1 MKKLLTLMAS
11 LALMTNL
18 GCAMCSHPFDYSYA
32 AYDEA
37 QMSGHR
43 AGSAFSPYTSESVV
57 TETIPSEQAMEE
69 VVEEEVIYYDE
80 SR

>member
-1 MKKLLTLMAS
+1 MKKLLTLLAS
-11 LALMTNL
+11 LVLITNV
-18 GCAMCSHPFDYSYA
+18 GCTMCSHPFDYSYA

-43 AGSAFSPYTSESVV
+43 AGSAFSPYSSESVI
-57 TETIPSEQAMEE
+57 TESAPTEQ
-69 VVEEEVIYYDE
+69 VIEEEVIYYDE